1 VKGPGRVRWTL
12 LVVFPAIYFYT
23 ISGRGLIFGR
33 YLLPLLP
40 FVCML
45 AAIAVISGV
54 SLLRRFDIPRTP
66 RRVLITALTVAA
78 LLPPAWNAVNFDRT
92 ISQQSTQEVAYRWIL
107 QNIPPKSRVVV
118 EKYDLR
124 LPDSLYRLDYINE
137 LTLRTF
143 DDYKQ
148 SGTQYVVASSQAFG
162 GVLQTPQIAPDRYAR
177 YRAIFDQSQ
186 ELFIA
191 RQGPGRPG
199 PELRVYRLPQP

>member
-1 VKGPGRVRWTL
+1 MR
-12 LVVFPAIYFYT
+12 
-23 ISGRGLIFGR
+23 S
-33 YLLPLLP
+33 
-40 FVCML
+40 
-45 AAIAVISGV
+45 
-54 SLLRRFDIPRTP
+54 
-66 RRVLITALTVAA
+66 
-78 LLPPAWNAVNFDRT
+78 NFDRT

-186 ELFIA
+186 ELFVA
-191 RQGPGRPG
+191 KQEPGRPG
-199 PELRVYRLPQP
+199 PELRVYRLPHLRRSRRPPREPAAAAAP